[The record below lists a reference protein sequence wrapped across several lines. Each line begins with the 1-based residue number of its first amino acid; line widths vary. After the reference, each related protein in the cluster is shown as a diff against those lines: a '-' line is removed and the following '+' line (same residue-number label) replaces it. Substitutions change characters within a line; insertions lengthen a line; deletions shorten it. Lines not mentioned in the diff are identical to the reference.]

1 MNALIV
7 LKQDHNN
14 VEELFSRFEHL
25 AADDVATKRHV
36 ADKII
41 EHLAVHAA
49 VEEQV
54 FYPAVRAA
62 NEDAEDVV
70 LEGLEEHH
78 VVKWTLSELETLP
91 ATDERFAPKMRVL
104 MESVRHHV
112 EEEEND
118 LFPKV
123 RDALTNEQLE
133 EMGEAISRAK
143 ATAPVRPHPRQPD
156 TPPLNLLLGLPIA
169 ILDRFVQV
177 GKEAVDHVMKRAS

>member
-25 AADDVATKRHV
+25 DAGDVTTKRHV

-41 EHLAVHAA
+41 EHLSIHAA

-62 NEDAEDVV
+62 SEEAED
-70 LEGLEEHH
+70 
-78 VVKWTLSELETLP
+78 VKWTLSELEDLP
-91 ATDERFAPKMRVL
+91 ATDERFDAKMRVL

-112 EEEEND
+112 EEEETE
-118 LFPKV
+118 LFPQV
-123 RDALTNEQLE
+123 REALTNEQLE
-133 EMGEAISRAK
+133 EMGDAISRAK
-143 ATAPVRPHPRQPD
+143 VAAPVRPHPRQPD
-156 TPPLNLLLGLPIA
+156 TPPLNVLLGLPIA
-169 ILDRFVQV
+169 ILDRFVQA
-177 GKEAVDHVMKRAS
+177 GREAVDHVMKRAS